1 LHAFYH
7 ILWIKNIFDLNLK
20 EAENM
25 NSFLFTLIIILTVLG
40 LSIFVIGGF
49 IFAYQSIKDFLEESK
64 K

>member
-1 LHAFYH
+1 MHAFYH

>member
-1 LHAFYH
+1 
-7 ILWIKNIFDLNLK
+7 
-20 EAENM
+20 M